1 MKRAVKWIL
10 IVCGGLVAL
19 IILALLIAPM
29 FIDIEKYKPMIE
41 EKVAE
46 ATGRP
51 FRLEG
56 TLDLSLFPWAGVS
69 LSKLHLG
76 NPPGFEVED
85 FVYIESFE
93 VRAKLLPLLSKDL
106 QVKRFLLNGIQIH
119 LEKAEDG
126 RANWEGLG
134 GKAKE
139 RPSEA
144 PAEQEKPGP
153 GGGLP
158 LKALA
163 VGDFSVTGSL
173 LWIDRAAGQR
183 KEITDVSLTLQDVS
197 LERPISM
204 AFSARIDGQPVS
216 LEGELGPVG
225 QDPMKG
231 SLPLEL
237 RVQALDQL
245 DLSMKG
251 ALSDLGTS
259 KAFDLSL
266 EASPFSPRE
275 LVSALGQPFPIAT
288 ADPKALSR
296 VALKVKAKGDAG
308 SVALTDGLFE
318 LDESKLAFSVRA
330 QEFSRPD
337 LAFDLHLDRIN
348 LDRYLPPAAKKGPE
362 AETAEEKPPAQEKA
376 KSPDYGPLRRL
387 ILDGTL
393 RIDEMTAK
401 GLHIQ
406 DLLVKIAAKDG
417 LIQMDPMDVKL
428 YQGSVSSNVKVDV
441 QGNEPK
447 SRLAVQMNG
456 IQAGPLVRDLADK
469 DIIEGVVQGD
479 ISVNTVGD
487 QPDPIKRSL
496 NGKGE
501 LLFKDGAIVGI
512 DLANMVRNV
521 QSAFGMAE
529 KVQGERPKTDFTE
542 LRSPFT
548 IRNGLVNTP
557 GTEMKSPLLRVV
569 ASGTANLVDESL
581 NMRVEPKVVAT
592 IKGQGDTEERG
603 GIRVPVLVTG
613 TFSDPKFRP
622 DLKGMFEEG
631 LKQGIPDASS
641 LKKMIEPGEQESG
654 QSTEEAVKDKVKGLL
669 KGFGLGD

>member
-10 IVCGGLVAL
+10 ILGGGLVVL
-19 IILALLIAPM
+19 IVLALLIAPM
-29 FIDIEKYKPMIE
+29 FVDVEKYKPMIE
-41 EKVAE
+41 EKVTQ

-56 TLDLSLFPWAGVS
+56 TLDLSLFPWAGIS
-69 LSKLHLG
+69 LSQLHLG
-76 NPPGFEVED
+76 NPPGFETDD

-93 VRAKLLPLLSKDL
+93 VRAKLLPLLSRDL
-106 QVKRFLLNGIQIH
+106 QVKRFLLNGIRLN

-126 RANWEGLG
+126 SANWEGLG
-134 GKAKE
+134 GTAKDTPE
-139 RPSEA
+139 EA
-144 PAEQEKPGP
+144 PAEPEKTGAA
-153 GGGLP
+153 GGLP

-173 LWIDRAAGQR
+173 HYIDRASGQR
-183 KEITDVSLTLQDVS
+183 KEITDVSLTLKDVS
-197 LERPISM
+197 LDRPVSL
-204 AFSARIDGQPVS
+204 AFSARVDGQPLS
-216 LEGELGPVG
+216 LEGEVGPVG

-231 SLPLEL
+231 SLPLSL
-237 RVQALDQL
+237 RLQALNQL

-275 LVSALGQPFPIAT
+275 LTSAIGQPFPVAT

-308 SVALTDGLFE
+308 AVSLSDGLLEF
-318 LDESKLAFSVRA
+318 DDSKLTFSARA
-330 QEFSRPD
+330 REFSRPD
-337 LAFDLHLDRIN
+337 LAFDLHLDRIDV
-348 LDRYLPPAAKKGPE
+348 DRYLPPAGEEEPGVKK
-362 AETAEEKPPAQEKA
+362 TEEKPPAQEA
-376 KSPDYGPLRRL
+376 KSPDYAPLRRL

-393 RIDEMTAK
+393 RIDEMKAK
-401 GLHIQ
+401 GLRMQ
-406 DLLVKIAAKDG
+406 DLLVKVAAKDG
-417 LIQMDPMDVKL
+417 LIQLDPVDVKL
-428 YQGSVSSNVKVDV
+428 YEGAVSSKARVDV
-441 QGNEPK
+441 QGKQPK
-447 SRLAVQMNG
+447 SQLEVQMTG

-469 DIIEGVVQGD
+469 DIIEGMVQGEV
-479 ISVNTVGD
+479 SVNTVGD

-496 NGKGE
+496 NGQGE
-501 LLFKDGAIVGI
+501 LLFKNGAIVGI

-529 KVQGERPKTDFTE
+529 KPSGGDRPKTDFTA
-542 LRSPFT
+542 LRAPFT
-548 IRNGLVNTP
+548 IRNGVVDTA
-557 GTEMKSPLLRVV
+557 GTELKSPLLRVV
-569 ASGTANLVDESL
+569 ASGTANLVDETL
-581 NMRVEPKVVAT
+581 DMRVEPKVVAT
-592 IKGQGDTEERG
+592 IKGQGDTEERS

-631 LKQGIPDASS
+631 LKQGVPDAES
-641 LKKMIEPGEQESG
+641 LKKMIKPGQKEGG
-654 QSTEEAVKDKVKGLL
+654 QSTEDAVKDQVKGLL
-669 KGFGLGD
+669 KGFGVGQ